1 MEVNVNLMEENVSE
15 INGGIIINVDASV
28 RNIMYLKKI
37 MFGILLHITM
47 KMENIYWEWSMIQP
61 LSVIKSYDKEI
72 KTIPASFN
80 EKEVTCKT
88 QSL

>member
-1 MEVNVNLMEENVSE
+1 MDENVSE
-15 INGGIIINVDASV
+15 INGGIIINVDANV
-28 RNIMYLKKI
+28 KNIMYVKKI
-37 MFGILLHITM
+37 MFGILLHMIM
-47 KMENIYWEWSMIQP
+47 KMENIYWEWWMIQS

-72 KTIPASFN
+72 KTIPISFN